1 VLKLLDRF
9 SSKPRERLVTS
20 EKKDT
25 PSQSATVTLAAAHAR
40 LAQWA
45 LAVYVGTALVVAS
58 LLIAVLVTEETHDEE
73 QLENSMR
80 MATIDRSYALRR
92 YLDLLTT
99 ELGRLASRAEIQAQ
113 DNDSSPERELL
124 EIAHKRSTLFDVGVA
139 ILDLDGR
146 VVWAEPR
153 AFLPQGASF
162 KSARWFPD
170 ISGSPETRIV
180 PVKRGRDNS
189 FLYVVTPAMREGSMG
204 GVVMGAIDLAKRH
217 FGSNQDGISSAITL
231 IATRD
236 GEFVYPPQPPA
247 IARDSALK
255 GWIGEANGPIE
266 TRLILN
272 RDKWVVAAAP
282 LPGTDLVYLLAAQDS
297 VLFGKARQRMYLR
310 TSVGLLLVIPPLFM
324 LVLMLHRA
332 LRVFR
337 QSEQETVERERL
349 QVLADASNLIAH
361 EVRNALN
368 GLGVGLDLL
377 LKGDRGA
384 QEGREGRIV
393 RQLRDEMQR
402 LSEFTGELMLFSK
415 GIVPHP
421 VRLDLAD
428 TVPKLTEL
436 SLDLASEAGCKIDVR
451 VARAPVWTKADPT
464 LLRVV
469 LGNLIGNALD
479 VLAAHAPPSG
489 GLVRISLEADEKQ
502 AQLRVADDGPGVPA
516 SFRSHL
522 FEPFQTTKPSG
533 TGLGLA
539 LSRRI
544 ARAHGG
550 DLVLEPS
557 SAGASFLLTLPTENP

>member
-1 VLKLLDRF
+1 MNRVNREAKLDNN
-9 SSKPRERLVTS
+9 
-20 EKKDT
+20 
-25 PSQSATVTLAAAHAR
+25 SQNAAVTLAAAHAR

-45 LAVYVGTALVVAS
+45 LAVYVGTAVVVAS
-58 LLIAVLVTEETHDEE
+58 LLIAVLVTEEAHDEE

-80 MATIDRSYALRR
+80 MAAIDRSYALRR

-139 ILDLDGR
+139 ILDLEGA
-146 VVWAEPR
+146 VVWAEPH
-153 AFLPQGASF
+153 AFLPQGTSF
-162 KSARWFPD
+162 KSAPWFPD
-170 ISGSPETRIV
+170 ISRSRETRIV
-180 PVKRGRDNS
+180 SVNPGHENS
-189 FLYVVTPAMREGSMG
+189 LLYVVTPAIRDGKVG
-204 GVVMGAIDLAKRH
+204 GVVLGAIDLAKRH
-217 FGSNQDGISSAITL
+217 FGSNQDGISSAVTL

-236 GEFVYPPQPPA
+236 GNFAYPPTPPA
-247 IARDSALK
+247 LARDGKLGAWVA
-255 GWIGEANGPIE
+255 GGNGPLE
-266 TRLILN
+266 ARLWLN
-272 RDKWVVAAAP
+272 RDKWVVASAP
-282 LPGTDLVYLLAAQDS
+282 LPGTDLVYVLAAQDG
-297 VLFGKARQRMYLR
+297 VLFGKARQRMYVR
-310 TSVGLLLVIPPLFM
+310 TAVGLLLVIPPLFM
-324 LVLMLHRA
+324 LVLMLRRA

-384 QEGREGRIV
+384 QQGREGRIV

-451 VARAPVWTKADPT
+451 VERSPVWTNADPT

-489 GLVRISLEADEKQ
+489 GLVRILLEADDKQ
-502 AQLRVADDGPGVPA
+502 ARLHVTDDGPGVPEA
-516 SFRSHL
+516 FRSHL

-550 DLVLEPS
+550 DLVLEAS
-557 SAGASFLLTLPTENP
+557 SSGASFLLTLPTETP

>member
-1 VLKLLDRF
+1 MKREAKPDT
-9 SSKPRERLVTS
+9 SS
-20 EKKDT
+20 
-25 PSQSATVTLAAAHAR
+25 QNAAVTLAAAHAR

-80 MATIDRSYALRR
+80 MAAIDRSYALRR

-99 ELGRLASRAEIQAQ
+99 ELGRLASRAEIQSQ

-139 ILDLDGR
+139 ILDLDGA

-153 AFLPQGASF
+153 AFLAQGTSF
-162 KSARWFPD
+162 KSAPWFPD
-170 ISGSPETRIV
+170 ISHSRETRIV
-180 PVKRGRDNS
+180 PVNPGHENS
-189 FLYVVTPAMREGSMG
+189 LLYVVTPAIRDGKVG
-204 GVVMGAIDLAKRH
+204 GVVLGAIDLAKRH

-236 GEFVYPPQPPA
+236 GGFAYPPTLPPL
-247 IARDSALK
+247 ARDAQL
-255 GWIGEANGPIE
+255 GAWVANGNGPLE
-266 TRLILN
+266 ARLFLN
-272 RDKWVVAAAP
+272 HEKWVVASAP
-282 LPGTDLVYLLAAQDS
+282 LPGTDLVYVLAAQDN
-297 VLFGKARQRMYLR
+297 VLFAKARQRMYVR
-310 TSVGLLLVIPPLFM
+310 TGVGLLLVMPPLFM
-324 LVLMLHRA
+324 LVLMLRRA

-384 QEGREGRIV
+384 QQGREGRIV

-428 TVPKLTEL
+428 TVPKLAEL

-451 VARAPVWTKADPT
+451 VERAPVWAKADPT

-489 GLVRISLEADEKQ
+489 GLVRIVLEGDEKQ
-502 AQLRVADDGPGVPA
+502 ARLRVVDDGPGVPA
-516 SFRSHL
+516 AFRSHL

-550 DLVLEPS
+550 DLVLEAS
-557 SAGASFLLTLPTENP
+557 SSGASFLLTLPTETP

>member
-1 VLKLLDRF
+1 MKRETKPEP
-9 SSKPRERLVTS
+9 SS
-20 EKKDT
+20 
-25 PSQSATVTLAAAHAR
+25 QNAAVTLAAAHAR

-45 LAVYVGTALVVAS
+45 LAVYVGTAVVVAS

-80 MATIDRSYALRR
+80 MAAIDRSYALRR

-99 ELGRLASRAEIQAQ
+99 ELGRLASRAEIQSQ

-139 ILDLDGR
+139 ILDLDGA
-146 VVWAEPR
+146 VVWAEPH
-153 AFLPQGASF
+153 AFLAQGTSF
-162 KSARWFPD
+162 KSAPWFPD
-170 ISGSPETRIV
+170 ISHSRETRIV
-180 PVKRGRDNS
+180 PVNPGHENS
-189 FLYVVTPAMREGSMG
+189 LLYVVTPAIRDGKVG
-204 GVVMGAIDLAKRH
+204 GVVLGAIDLAKRH
-217 FGSNQDGISSAITL
+217 FGSNQDGISSAVTL

-236 GEFVYPPQPPA
+236 GDFAYPPTPPPL
-247 IARDSALK
+247 ARDPKLG
-255 GWIGEANGPIE
+255 GWVANSSGPLEA
-266 TRLILN
+266 RLSLN
-272 RDKWVVAAAP
+272 HEKWVVAAAP
-282 LPGTDLVYLLAAQDS
+282 LPGTDLVYVLAAQDG
-297 VLFGKARQRMYLR
+297 VLFAKARQRMYVR
-310 TSVGLLLVIPPLFM
+310 TAVGLLLVMPPLFM
-324 LVLMLHRA
+324 LVLMLRRA

-384 QEGREGRIV
+384 QQGREGRIV

-428 TVPKLTEL
+428 TVPQLAEL

-451 VARAPVWTKADPT
+451 VERAPVWAKADPT

-489 GLVRISLEADEKQ
+489 GLVRIVLEGDEKQ
-502 AQLRVADDGPGVPA
+502 ARLRVADDGPGVPA
-516 SFRSHL
+516 AFRSHL

-550 DLVLEPS
+550 DLVLEAS
-557 SAGASFLLTLPTENP
+557 SSGASFLLTLPTETP

>member
-1 VLKLLDRF
+1 VDREIKQE
-9 SSKPRERLVTS
+9 KPA
-20 EKKDT
+20 
-25 PSQSATVTLAAAHAR
+25 PQATVTLAAAHAR
-40 LAQWA
+40 LSQWA
-45 LAVYVGTALVVAS
+45 LAAYLGTALVVTA
-58 LLIAVLVTEETHDEE
+58 LLIAVLITEETHDED

-80 MATIDRSYALRR
+80 VAAIDRSYALRR
-92 YLDLLTT
+92 YLDLLTA
-99 ELGRLASRAEIQAQ
+99 ELGRLASRSEIQSQ

-124 EIAHKRSTLFDVGVA
+124 EIAHKGSTLFDVGVA
-139 ILDLDGR
+139 ILDLEGK
-146 VVWAEPR
+146 VVWAEPH

-162 KSARWFPD
+162 DSADWFPA
-170 ISGSPETRIV
+170 IGRSHETRIV
-180 PVKRGRDNS
+180 AVNSGRDNS
-189 FLYVVTPAMREGSMG
+189 LLYVVTPAIREGTLRG
-204 GVVMGAIDLAKRH
+204 ILLGAIDLSRRH
-217 FGSNQDGISSAITL
+217 FGSNQDGISEATTL
-231 IATRD
+231 ITTREGD
-236 GEFVYPPQPPA
+236 VIYPRTPPPVA
-247 IARDSALK
+247 LDARLRRWLGSAS
-255 GWIGEANGPIE
+255 GPIE
-266 TRLILN
+266 ARLPLQGQ
-272 RDKWVVAAAP
+272 KWVAAASP
-282 LPGTDLVYLLAAQDS
+282 LPGTELVYVLAAPES
-297 VLFGKARQRMYLR
+297 SLFGKARQRMYVR
-310 TSVGLLLVIPPLFM
+310 TFVGLLLVIPPLLM
-324 LVLMLHRA
+324 LVLVLRRA

-349 QVLADASNLIAH
+349 QILADASNLIAH

-377 LKGDRGA
+377 LKGNRSA
-384 QEGREGRIV
+384 HEGREGRIV

-451 VARAPVWTKADPT
+451 VDRAPVWTKVDPT

-479 VLAAHAPPSG
+479 VVAAHGSPDG
-489 GLVRISLEADEKQ
+489 GFVRVVLDADQREA
-502 AQLRVADDGPGVPA
+502 RVRVTDDGPGVPETV
-516 SFRSHL
+516 RGHL
-522 FEPFQTTKPSG
+522 FEPFRTTKPSG

-550 DLVLEPS
+550 DLVLETS
-557 SAGASFLLTLPTENP
+557 TIGASFLLTLPTETP

>member
-1 VLKLLDRF
+1 VKREI
-9 SSKPRERLVTS
+9 KP
-20 EKKDT
+20 EK
-25 PSQSATVTLAAAHAR
+25 PAPHATVTLAAAHAR

-45 LAVYVGTALVVAS
+45 LAVYVGTALVVTS
-58 LLIAVLVTEETHDEE
+58 LLIAVLVTEESHDED

-80 MATIDRSYALRR
+80 VAAIDRSYALRR

-99 ELGRLASRAEIQAQ
+99 ELGRLASRAEIQSQ
-113 DNDSSPERELL
+113 DNDSTPERELL
-124 EIAHKRSTLFDVGVA
+124 EIAHKGSTLFDVGVA
-139 ILDLDGR
+139 ILDLEGK
-146 VVWAEPR
+146 VVWAEPH

-162 KSARWFPD
+162 KSAEWFPD
-170 ISGSPETRIV
+170 ISRSRETRIV
-180 PVKRGRDNS
+180 AVDPGRDNS
-189 FLYVVTPAMREGSMG
+189 LLYVVTPAIREGTLG
-204 GVVMGAIDLAKRH
+204 GILLGAIDLSRRH
-217 FGSNQDGISSAITL
+217 FGSNQDGISEAITL
-231 IATRD
+231 ITTREGD
-236 GEFVYPPQPPA
+236 IVYPPRPPA
-247 IARDSALK
+247 IALDARLRSWLGGAS
-255 GWIGEANGPIE
+255 GPREA
-266 TRLILN
+266 RLPLQN
-272 RDKWVVAAAP
+272 QKWVAAAAP
-282 LPGTDLVYLLAAQDS
+282 LPGTDLVYALASPEGA
-297 VLFGKARQRMYLR
+297 LFGKARQRMYVR
-310 TSVGLLLVIPPLFM
+310 TFVGLLLVMPPLFM
-324 LVLMLHRA
+324 LVLMLRRA

-349 QVLADASNLIAH
+349 QILADASNLIAH

-384 QEGREGRIV
+384 HEGREGRIV

-451 VARAPVWTKADPT
+451 VERAPVWTKVDPT

-479 VLAAHAPPSG
+479 VVAAHASSDG
-489 GLVRISLEADEKQ
+489 GFVRIVLDADQSQ
-502 AQLRVADDGPGVPA
+502 ARVRVTDDGPGVPEA
-516 SFRSHL
+516 FRGHL
-522 FEPFQTTKPSG
+522 FEPFRTTKPSG

-550 DLVLEPS
+550 DLVLETS
-557 SAGASFLLTLPTENP
+557 TIGASFLLTLPTETQ

>member
-1 VLKLLDRF
+1 MKRDP
-9 SSKPRERLVTS
+9 K
-20 EKKDT
+20 
-25 PSQSATVTLAAAHAR
+25 PSQPAQNAAVTLAAAHAR
-40 LAQWA
+40 LAQWT
-45 LAVYVGTALVVAS
+45 LAVYVGTALVVAT
-58 LLIAVLVTEETHDEE
+58 LLVAVLVTEEAHDEE

-80 MATIDRSYALRR
+80 MAAIDRSYALRR

-99 ELGRLASRAEIQAQ
+99 ELSRLASRAEIQAQ
-113 DNDSSPERELL
+113 DNDSAPERELL

-139 ILDLDGR
+139 ILDLEGK
-146 VVWAEPR
+146 VVWAEPH
-153 AFLPQGASF
+153 AFLQHGTSF
-162 KSARWFPD
+162 KATDWFPD
-170 ISGSPETRIV
+170 FSRSHETHIV
-180 PVKRGRDNS
+180 PVNPGQENS
-189 FLYVVTPAMREGSMG
+189 LLYVVTPAIRDGVLG
-204 GVVMGAIDLAKRH
+204 GIVLGAIDLTRRH
-217 FGSNQDGISSAITL
+217 FGSNQDGISSAATL
-231 IATRD
+231 IATRGGD
-236 GEFVYPPQPPA
+236 FIYPPKKPA
-247 IARDSALK
+247 IAQDLKLQSWLEEVTGPLESKLMLK
-255 GWIGEANGPIE
+255 GE
-266 TRLILN
+266 
-272 RDKWVVAAAP
+272 KWVVAASP
-282 LPGTDLVYLLAAQDS
+282 LPGTEMVYVLAAQDH
-297 VLFGKARQRMYLR
+297 VLFSKARQRMYVR
-310 TSVGLLLVIPPLFM
+310 TFVGLLVVIPPLFM
-324 LVLMLHRA
+324 LVAMLRRA

-384 QEGREGRIV
+384 QQGREGRIV
-393 RQLRDEMQR
+393 RQLRDEMTR

-451 VARAPVWTKADPT
+451 VEKAPLWTRADPT

-479 VLAAHAPPSG
+479 VLSAQPPPEG
-489 GLVRISLEADEKQ
+489 GLVRIELNAAESEVH
-502 AQLRVADDGPGVPA
+502 LRVADDGPGVPEA
-516 SFRSHL
+516 FRDHL

-550 DLVLEPS
+550 DLVLETS
-557 SAGASFLLTLPTENP
+557 SAGASFLLTLPTETP

>member
-1 VLKLLDRF
+1 MKREVKPDT
-9 SSKPRERLVTS
+9 SSPN
-20 EKKDT
+20 
-25 PSQSATVTLAAAHAR
+25 AAVTLAAAHAR

-80 MATIDRSYALRR
+80 MAAIDRSYALRR

-99 ELGRLASRAEIQAQ
+99 ELGRLASRAEIQSQ

-139 ILDLDGR
+139 ILDLDGA
-146 VVWAEPR
+146 VVWAEPH
-153 AFLPQGASF
+153 AFLAQGTSF
-162 KSARWFPD
+162 KSAPWFPD
-170 ISGSPETRIV
+170 ISHSRETRIV
-180 PVKRGRDNS
+180 PVNPGHENS
-189 FLYVVTPAMREGSMG
+189 LLYVVTPAIRDGKVG
-204 GVVMGAIDLAKRH
+204 GVVLGAIDLAKRH

-236 GEFVYPPQPPA
+236 GGFVYPPTLPPL
-247 IARDSALK
+247 ARDAKL
-255 GWIGEANGPIE
+255 GAWVANGNGPLE
-266 TRLILN
+266 ARLFLN
-272 RDKWVVAAAP
+272 RERWVVASAP
-282 LPGTDLVYLLAAQDS
+282 LPGTDLVYVLAAQDN
-297 VLFGKARQRMYLR
+297 VLFAKARQRMYVR
-310 TSVGLLLVIPPLFM
+310 TGVGLLLVMPPLFM
-324 LVLMLHRA
+324 LVLMLRRA

-384 QEGREGRIV
+384 QQGREGRIV

-428 TVPKLTEL
+428 TVPKLAEL

-451 VARAPVWTKADPT
+451 VERAPVWAKADPT

-489 GLVRISLEADEKQ
+489 GLVRIVLEGDEKQ
-502 AQLRVADDGPGVPA
+502 ARLRVADDGPGVPA
-516 SFRSHL
+516 AFRSHL

-550 DLVLEPS
+550 DLVLEAS
-557 SAGASFLLTLPTENP
+557 SSGASFLLTLPTETP

>member
-1 VLKLLDRF
+1 M
-9 SSKPRERLVTS
+9 PN
-20 EKKDT
+20 EKKPD
-25 PSQSATVTLAAAHAR
+25 PSPQHATVTLAAAHAR

-73 QLENSMR
+73 QLENSMK

-99 ELGRLASRAEIQAQ
+99 ELGRLASRAEIQSQ

-146 VVWAEPR
+146 VVWAEPH
-153 AFLPQGASF
+153 AFLPPGASF
-162 KSARWFPD
+162 KSEPWFPN
-170 ISGSPETRIV
+170 SSASRETRIV
-180 PVKRGRDNS
+180 PVNPGRGS
-189 FLYVVTPAMREGSMG
+189 SLLYVVTPAIRESSVG
-204 GVVMGAIDLAKRH
+204 GVVLGAIDLAKRH
-217 FGSNQDGISSAITL
+217 FGSNQDAISSAITL
-231 IATRD
+231 ITTRD
-236 GEFVYPPQPPA
+236 GELVYPPAPPA
-247 IARDSALK
+247 IANDEKLK
-255 GWIGEANGPIE
+255 DWIGRSGGPTE
-266 TRLILN
+266 SRLQLN
-272 RDKWVVAAAP
+272 HEKWVLASAP
-282 LPGTDLVYLLAAQDS
+282 LLGTDLVYVLAAQDK
-297 VLFGKARQRMYLR
+297 VLFGKPRQRMYVR

-324 LVLMLHRA
+324 LVLMLRRA

-337 QSEQETVERERL
+337 LSEQETVERERL

-436 SLDLASEAGCKIDVR
+436 SLDLASEAGCKIDVH
-451 VARAPVWTKADPT
+451 VDRAPVWTRADPT

-479 VLAAHAPPSG
+479 VLAAHAPASG
-489 GLVRISLEADEKQ
+489 GLVRISLDADDKL
-502 AQLRVADDGPGVPA
+502 ARLRVADDGPGVPA
-516 SFRSHL
+516 AFKSHL

-557 SAGASFLLTLPTENP
+557 SAGASFLLTLPTETP